1 MRVCIFII
9 IKRTIDILFIS
20 GKIKIYLYFSRPA
33 FRRDGFPAQK
43 GFFIMKIKI
52 SSDSTCD
59 LSPELIEQYGV
70 HIVPLY
76 VSLDGAFYR
85 DGLEINPQ
93 DIYRHVSGGGSVCST
108 AAVNVDEYL
117 HIFEELRK
125 ENDAV
130 IHFTIS
136 ADMSSCYQNAKL
148 AASELSGVYVIDAE
162 NLSTGIGQVVIE
174 AALMAREGAAP
185 EQIVDTINQ
194 MKKKLDVS
202 FVIDTLEY
210 LHKGGRCSSVAA
222 LGANLLSLKPCIEVV
237 NGKMRVGKKYR
248 GNLEKCLEKYVRE
261 RLADVDTLD
270 LHRIFITHSDMD
282 QDMVDRVQKV
292 VESCAPFE
300 EILQT
305 KAGCTISCHCGPNCL
320 GILFFR
326 K

>member
-1 MRVCIFII
+1 
-9 IKRTIDILFIS
+9 
-20 GKIKIYLYFSRPA
+20 
-33 FRRDGFPAQK
+33 
-43 GFFIMKIKI
+43 MKIRI

-59 LSPELIEQYGV
+59 LSSELIERYNV
-70 HIVPLY
+70 HIVPLA
-76 VSLDGAFYR
+76 VSKDGVFYR
-85 DGLEINPQ
+85 DGV
-93 DIYRHVSGGGSVCST
+93 DITPLDIFQHVSAGGGVCST

-117 HIFEELRK
+117 HIFVDLRR
-125 ENDAV
+125 EYDAV

-136 ADMSSCYQNAKL
+136 SDMSSCFQNASL
-148 AASELSGVYVIDAE
+148 AAAELSDVYVIDAE

-174 AALMAREGAAP
+174 AALMAEAGAAP
-185 EQIVDTINQ
+185 EKIVETINR

-210 LHKGGRCSSVAA
+210 LHKGGRCSSLAA

-261 RLADVDTLD
+261 RLADVDSLD
-270 LHRIFITHSDMD
+270 LHRIFITHSNMD
-282 QDMVDRVQKV
+282 QDVVDRVQKV

-305 KAGCTISCHCGPNCL
+305 TAGCTISCHCGPNCL